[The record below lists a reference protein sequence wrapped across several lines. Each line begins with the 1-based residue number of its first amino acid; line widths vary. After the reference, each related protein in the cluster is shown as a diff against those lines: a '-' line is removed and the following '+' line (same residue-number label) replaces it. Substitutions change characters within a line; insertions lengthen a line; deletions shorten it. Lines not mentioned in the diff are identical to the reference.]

1 MARAGSQPKRKSKQ
15 VTVLGDDL
23 VCRFYT
29 LFNPEMNT
37 NFVLSI
43 KFELKLNS
51 DMKNLMLIIAIM
63 FAASGSNGQ
72 QIKPSNSGYAPAN
85 GIKIYYEIYG
95 EGKPLVLLHG
105 AFYTIEM
112 NWGQLIPELSKT
124 RKVIA
129 IEMQGHG
136 HTPFSERKLSIT
148 TLASDVEKVMDYL
161 KIDSADVAGYSMGGS
176 VAYQFAVQSPKRL
189 RKLVIISSTYKT
201 NGWLPIVN
209 GAFKDFKPEFFDNT
223 PIKAAYDAVAPDT
236 TKWRNFLE
244 QMFVFAKEPFNVG
257 DSNIAKIAAPVLI
270 ISGDNDGTDKIE
282 LMKTY
287 KLLGGGVSADLQPM
301 PKSQLAIVPSQGHVS
316 LMMQTTTILTYLN
329 GFLK

>member
-1 MARAGSQPKRKSKQ
+1 
-15 VTVLGDDL
+15 
-23 VCRFYT
+23 
-29 LFNPEMNT
+29 
-37 NFVLSI
+37 
-43 KFELKLNS
+43 
-51 DMKNLMLIIAIM
+51 MKNLFKTHNHIRATLLIAIL
-63 FAASGSNGQ
+63 FIASSSSGQ
-72 QIKPSNSGYAPAN
+72 KIKPSSSGYAPVN
-85 GIKIYYEIYG
+85 GIKVYYEVYG

-105 AFYTIEM
+105 AFYTIDL
-112 NWGQLIPELSKT
+112 NWEQLIPELSKT

-136 HTPFSERKLSIT
+136 HSPFSDRELSIT
-148 TLASDVEKVMDYL
+148 ALASDVEKVMDHL

-223 PIKAAYDAVAPDT
+223 PLQAGYDAVAPDK
-236 TKWRNFLE
+236 TKWRKYLA

-257 DSNIAKIAAPVLI
+257 DSNISKITAPVLI
-270 ISGDNDGTDKIE
+270 ISGDNDGTDKVE
-282 LMKTY
+282 LAKTY
-287 KLLGGGVSADLQPM
+287 QLLGGGIAADMAPM

-316 LMMQTTTILTYLN
+316 LMMQTTTILNYLN
-329 GFLK
+329 SFLK